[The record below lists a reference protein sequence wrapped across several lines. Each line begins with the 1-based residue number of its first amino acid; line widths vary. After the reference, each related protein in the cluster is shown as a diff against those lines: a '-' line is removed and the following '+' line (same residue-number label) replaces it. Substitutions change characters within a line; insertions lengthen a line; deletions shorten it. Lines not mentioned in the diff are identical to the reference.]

1 MSIVQTTLGL
11 IQELKINKMT
21 MTQQE
26 INRKQA
32 KDMLLVIK
40 SAIHTLEELGPD
52 YAIWQNAK
60 ISYKTIF
67 KIKKQLELIG

>member
-1 MSIVQTTLGL
+1 
-11 IQELKINKMT
+11 

-26 INRKQA
+26 INRQQARDTINRQQA

-40 SAIHTLEELGPD
+40 NAIHTLEELGPD

-67 KIKKQLELIG
+67 KIKKLLELIG

>member
-1 MSIVQTTLGL
+1 MSIVLITLGL

-26 INRKQA
+26 INRQQA
-32 KDMLLVIK
+32 RDLLLEAKV
-40 SAIHTLEELGPD
+40 AIHTLEELGPD

>member
-1 MSIVQTTLGL
+1 M
-11 IQELKINKMT
+11 K
-21 MTQQE
+21 TQQE

-32 KDMLLVIK
+32 TDMLLVIK

-60 ISYKTIF
+60 ISYRTIF
-67 KIKKQLELIG
+67 KIKKLLELIG

>member
-26 INRKQA
+26 INRQQA
-32 KDMLLVIK
+32 RDLLLEAKV
-40 SAIHTLEELGPD
+40 AIHTLE
-52 YAIWQNAK
+52 
-60 ISYKTIF
+60 
-67 KIKKQLELIG
+67 

>member
-1 MSIVQTTLGL
+1 MVNFTPQKNSINL
-11 IQELKINKMT
+11 INIIMK
-21 MTQQE
+21 TQQE

-32 KDMLLVIK
+32 TDMLLVIK

-60 ISYKTIF
+60 ISYRTIF
-67 KIKKQLELIG
+67 KIKKLLELIG

>member
-11 IQELKINKMT
+11 IQELKINK